1 MVKNAS
7 GIEPSPTVGALSGRS
22 EILVNPHLNT
32 TFAAQHRSHVEGIPR
47 PPLDVVGLHLVMAG
61 VASVQTPA
69 ASKADGDH
77 VQEATVVR
85 TAALRV
91 QVDAE
96 DPKGGNLGHR
106 GKNIVPRDQG
116 PWPPVSPRTRP
127 ITAQAVG
134 SDIAAK
140 TIFTRSP
147 GT

>member
-22 EILVNPHLNT
+22 EILVNPHLGT
-32 TFAAQHRSHVEGIPR
+32 AFAAQHRSHVESIPR
-47 PPLDVVGLHLVMAG
+47 PPLDVVGLDLVMAG

-69 ASKADGDH
+69 ARKADGDD

-96 DPKGGNLGHR
+96 DPNGGNLGHR

-116 PWPPVSPRTRP
+116 PWPPVPPRARP